1 LSEFETTLYTQILMV
16 SGVILAIGWI
26 SVSFMAPGRARS
38 VVEWISAVAMYSA
51 IGSIMARLFHRF
63 WIADNEAL
71 IGVFGFLCL
80 VFGSGLVVSLAMV
93 IRALAGRDAGAD
105 AGATH

>member
-1 LSEFETTLYTQILMV
+1 VSEFETALYGQLLLGAGIV
-16 SGVILAIGWI
+16 LAAGWLL
-26 SVSFMAPGRARS
+26 VSFMAPGRGRS
-38 VVEWISAVAMYSA
+38 VVEWISAVAMYVA
-51 IGSIMARLFHRF
+51 IGSIMARLLHRF

-80 VFGSGLVVSLAMV
+80 VFGSGLLVSFVLLLRT
-93 IRALAGRDAGAD
+93 IAGRDAGPA